1 MYVIFKF
8 CLTYSQ
14 INSAFKENDWE
25 KESVNEEYTMES
37 SMFNYEDLKSLED
50 FGIKKYQDAIYR
62 G

>member
-1 MYVIFKF
+1 
-8 CLTYSQ
+8 
-14 INSAFKENDWE
+14 
-25 KESVNEEYTMES
+25 MES